1 MSTRATERESQ
12 SYCSH
17 LQAFHIKTSPISPRM
32 KEALFLTK
40 DISFAFIH
48 YLIHLPMQ
56 PAILCPP
63 NPTSQSML
71 NVCFSSNELIDH
83 VCMLTKQRN
92 AQKAK
97 AQAPKKSNLVSD
109 ALNDLAASQ
118 KKMLVHGK

>member
-1 MSTRATERESQ
+1 
-12 SYCSH
+12 
-17 LQAFHIKTSPISPRM
+17 M